1 MIRRPP
7 RSTRTDTLF
16 PYTTLFRSQ
25 GLARKTAWG
34 LETRRRTMN
43 SLIQFVLA
51 AASWAMA
58 SLTWHS
64 NMPKIIVMRGPSHAP
79 CEWLPGIGLEL
90 LSPSL
95 LTTAPN
101 YVPVGWPFIVHS
113 SAFLTYDSSPFR
125 WQR

>member
-51 AASWAMA
+51 AASGAMA
-58 SLTWHS
+58 LLTWHS
-64 NMPKIIVMRGPSHAP
+64 NMPKIIVMRGRWHAA
-79 CEWLPGIGLEL
+79 CEWLLGIGLAL
-90 LSPSL
+90 LSPAL
-95 LTTAPN
+95 LANALTD
-101 YVPVGWPFIVHS
+101 VPVGGHFI
-113 SAFLTYDSSPFR
+113 SADEAFIT
-125 WQR
+125 